1 MKKKD
6 NRGFM
11 LTETLIVATLLITV
25 LLFMYVQFKNV
36 MRSYE
41 RSFKYNTINNIYALN
56 NVKKYIE
63 SENYVLM
70 ANSLFNK
77 DFLELNKCQSVYFK
91 DQNYCNELMQNLNIK
106 KLYLT
111 QQNLQYIKDKKIFD
125 NNTQEFIDSI
135 DFNSDD
141 GYRLIAKFDDN
152 TYGTLKVLS
161 GNKYKLIISDSC
173 TPYLEKNYTIFH
185 KLNST
190 KEDILDPSRG
200 RSGCGTV
207 IDVSEFVDST
217 NSCIYY
223 TGKNKSEFSLSL
235 DETLNTAT
243 IFYDKYASTLTIN

>member
-91 DQNYCNELMQNLNIK
+91 DQNY
-106 KLYLT
+106 
-111 QQNLQYIKDKKIFD
+111 
-125 NNTQEFIDSI
+125 
-135 DFNSDD
+135 
-141 GYRLIAKFDDN
+141 
-152 TYGTLKVLS
+152 
-161 GNKYKLIISDSC
+161 
-173 TPYLEKNYTIFH
+173 
-185 KLNST
+185 
-190 KEDILDPSRG
+190 
-200 RSGCGTV
+200 
-207 IDVSEFVDST
+207 
-217 NSCIYY
+217 
-223 TGKNKSEFSLSL
+223 
-235 DETLNTAT
+235 
-243 IFYDKYASTLTIN
+243 

>member
-125 NNTQEFIDSI
+125 NKI
-135 DFNSDD
+135 
-141 GYRLIAKFDDN
+141 
-152 TYGTLKVLS
+152 
-161 GNKYKLIISDSC
+161 
-173 TPYLEKNYTIFH
+173 
-185 KLNST
+185 
-190 KEDILDPSRG
+190 
-200 RSGCGTV
+200 
-207 IDVSEFVDST
+207 
-217 NSCIYY
+217 
-223 TGKNKSEFSLSL
+223 
-235 DETLNTAT
+235 
-243 IFYDKYASTLTIN
+243 